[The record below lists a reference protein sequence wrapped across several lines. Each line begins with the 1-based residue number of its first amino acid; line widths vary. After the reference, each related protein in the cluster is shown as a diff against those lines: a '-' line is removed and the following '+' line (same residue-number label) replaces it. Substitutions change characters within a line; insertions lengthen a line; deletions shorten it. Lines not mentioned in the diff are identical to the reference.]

1 MARDLFSYA
10 NVEELKSIFIPSLR
24 ICLDKETKP
33 NPLVLDGLPSSETS
47 GCVLIAETAS
57 RPPHLETS
65 LEIALRLAI
74 GGYKVAYLH
83 YGAYLG
89 APCVYESVP
98 RTLES
103 WVKRMSIRYE
113 DFGIKIMSKFAKFHN
128 LNLQILDSN
137 YFASRAM
144 PIESFGPAPSS
155 LEDLKCLSWKDS
167 NLIGISVASLLI
179 TQAKTPMFAYEN
191 YKSYVSVLINDYK
204 RSYYCVSEAI
214 QSIESVEAL
223 IIFNGRFPA
232 AKAVEQLSFEK
243 GIPTFFHERG
253 ADKQKFSLRPWQP
266 HNREKLQKEIISA
279 WSSASALNP
288 GSSSELAIQYFKKLR
303 SGKAVG
309 WISYLSEGS
318 ISSLNKLI
326 NSVKSVSSD
335 SKKII
340 CFFASSDD
348 EYESVDDVIARAPS
362 EWPTQKHMLI
372 HLVDVC
378 AEIGIQ
384 VIVRVHPRLAKI
396 NSPDLQVWNQLQFL
410 PRQSQNVFVVPSDS
424 DISSYDLID
433 QVDAVVTGH
442 STVGIEAV
450 YWGKSAIVMGDPFYD
465 KIGASIYQVRTRE
478 KLKECLSNLHNL
490 KVSSESALPYGYYMA
505 TFGERFQLYEA
516 ADLFSGKFIG
526 INLQVFD
533 LTSWWLFLKKC
544 KSFLRMLFSL

>member
-1 MARDLFSYA
+1 MAHDLFSYA
-10 NVEELKSIFIPSLR
+10 NVEGLKSILIPSLR
-24 ICLDKETKP
+24 IRLDKETKP
-33 NPLVLDGLPSSETS
+33 SPLVLDGLPSSEAS

-57 RPPHLETS
+57 LSPHLETS

-83 YGAYLG
+83 YGACLG

-98 RTLES
+98 RTLAS
-103 WVKRMSIRYE
+103 WVKRMSISYE
-113 DFGIKIMSKFAKFHN
+113 AFGINIMSKFAKFHD

-137 YFASRAM
+137 HFAKRAL
-144 PIESFGPAPSS
+144 PIESFGPAPGS
-155 LEDLKCLSWKDS
+155 LEGLKKLSWKDS

-179 TQAKTPMFAYEN
+179 SRAKTPLFAYEN
-191 YKSYVSVLINDYK
+191 YKSYVSALINDYK
-204 RSYYCVSEAI
+204 RSYYVVSEAI

-223 IIFNGRFPA
+223 VIFNGRFPN
-232 AKAVEQLSFEK
+232 AKAVEQLGFEK

-266 HNREKLQKEIISA
+266 HNRERLQKEIISA

-288 GSSSELAIQYFKKLR
+288 GSSSELAVQYFKKLR

-309 WISYLSEGS
+309 WISYFDEGS
-318 ISSLNKLI
+318 KSSLNKLI
-326 NSVKSVSSD
+326 SSVRSSSNNSRKV
-335 SKKII
+335 I

-362 EWPTQKHMLI
+362 EWPTQKDMLI

-410 PRQSQNVFVVPSDS
+410 PRQSRNVFVVPSDS

-450 YWGKSAIVMGDPFYD
+450 YWGKPVIVMGDPFYD
-465 KIGASIYQVRTRE
+465 KIGASIYQLRTHE
-478 KLKECLSNLHNL
+478 LLKECLSNLHSL
-490 KVSSESALPYGYYMA
+490 KASPETALPYGYYMS
-505 TFGERFQLYEA
+505 TFGEKFQLYKPT
-516 ADLFSGKFIG
+516 DLFSGKFIG
-526 INLQVFD
+526 INLQVFE

-544 KSFLRMLFSL
+544 QSFLRMLFS